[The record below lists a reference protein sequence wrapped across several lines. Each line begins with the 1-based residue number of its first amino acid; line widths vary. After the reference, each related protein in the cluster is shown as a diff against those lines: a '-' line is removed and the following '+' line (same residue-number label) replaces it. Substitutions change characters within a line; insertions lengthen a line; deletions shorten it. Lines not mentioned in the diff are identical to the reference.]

1 MSTRILYRPKTTA
14 PAKAR
19 TNIKVVTGRRL
30 TNANGFIAAILFDS
44 PRLCS
49 ASLGQGTAVS
59 MRGIQIWEAIQLCS
73 TSEEGNGALRSS
85 DWVVIDRKQ
94 VWASEARW
102 SDVHEGSRAHDL
114 GIGEAQF

>member
-1 MSTRILYRPKTTA
+1 
-14 PAKAR
+14 
-19 TNIKVVTGRRL
+19 
-30 TNANGFIAAILFDS
+30 
-44 PRLCS
+44 
-49 ASLGQGTAVS
+49 VS

-114 GIGEAQF
+114 GVGEAQFGRAAESMTRDHPGRGSGR